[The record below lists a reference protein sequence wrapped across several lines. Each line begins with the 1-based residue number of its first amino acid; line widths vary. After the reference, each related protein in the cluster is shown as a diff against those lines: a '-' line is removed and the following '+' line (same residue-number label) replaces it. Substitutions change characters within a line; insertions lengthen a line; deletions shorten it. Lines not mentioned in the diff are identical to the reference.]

1 VAVTDSSDGL
11 HRYTLAGGPVEVR
24 GALDLEP
31 TAAGVLPW
39 RLPAWARR
47 RFPDVMADVVG
58 QPSGVRL
65 AFRTTAT
72 VVELELLTTVW
83 QMAAASEPEPAGI
96 VDLVVDGRLTGCADA
111 PVGTVRHEAEPF
123 TEPDIE
129 DGKPGRVRFDGL
141 PEGEKDIELWLPQQT
156 RVELVALWADAEVT
170 PPSPP
175 AGRRWVHYGS
185 SISHCGGADSP
196 TATWPALAASLAGV
210 DVLNLGFSG
219 NAQLDPFVART
230 IRDEP
235 ADLISVKIGINIV
248 NFASFRLRTF
258 APAVHGFLDLI
269 RDGHPETPL
278 LVVSPV
284 ICPMVEDTPGPTA
297 YSSDPTM
304 AVALGDPADVI
315 EGALTLNV
323 IREVLAGVVESRSED
338 DPHLHYLDGREL
350 FGLAD
355 VPDLPDALHPN
366 AAGYRRMG
374 ERFAALAFAPGGP
387 FA

>member
-1 VAVTDSSDGL
+1 MTDTDDGL
-11 HRYTLAGGPVEVR
+11 RPYTFIDGPVEVR

-31 TAAGVLPW
+31 TEAGVLPW
-39 RLPAWARR
+39 RLPAAARR
-47 RFPDVMADVVG
+47 QFPDAMMAGVAG
-58 QPSGVRL
+58 QQSGVRV

-83 QMAAASEPEPAGI
+83 QQPGASEPDHPGF
-96 VDLVVDGRLTGCADA
+96 VDLVLDGDLAGRAEA
-111 PVGTVRHEAEPF
+111 PVGFISRAVEPF
-123 TEPDIE
+123 TDPVISGGET
-129 DGKPGRVRFDGL
+129 GRVRFDGL
-141 PEGEKDIELWLPQQT
+141 PEGDKDVELWLPQAT
-156 RVELVALWADAEVT
+156 RTELVALWVNAPVT
-170 PPSPP
+170 PPTPP

-196 TATWPALAASLAGV
+196 TATWPVLAASMSGV

-230 IRDEP
+230 IRDQP

-248 NFASFRLRTF
+248 NYASMRLRTF
-258 APAVHGFLDLI
+258 GPAVHGFLDLI

-278 LVVSPV
+278 LVISPV
-284 ICPMVEDTPGPTA
+284 ICPMVEDTPGPTV
-297 YSSDPTM
+297 YTDDPPM
-304 AVALGDPADVI
+304 ATTLGDPADVLD
-315 EGALTLNV
+315 GALTLNV
-323 IREVLAGVVESRSED
+323 IRRELTAIVKSRAED
-338 DPHLHYLDGREL
+338 DPNLHYLDGREL
-350 FGLAD
+350 FGVDD

-374 ERFAALAFAPGGP
+374 ERFAALAFGPGGP

>member
-1 VAVTDSSDGL
+1 MAYSAGGSYRFTF
-11 HRYTLAGGPVEVR
+11 TGGPVEVR

-47 RFPDVMADVVG
+47 QFPDAMMADVVG
-58 QPSGVRL
+58 HPSGVRV

-72 VVELELLTTVW
+72 VVELELLTTVA
-83 QMAAASEPEPAGI
+83 QPADASSPEPAGV
-96 VDLVVDGRLTGCADA
+96 VDLVVDGRLAGAADA
-111 PVGTVRHEAEPF
+111 PACTVRRETEGFAEPDV
-123 TEPDIE
+123 TEGE
-129 DGKPGRVRFDGL
+129 PGRVRFEGL
-141 PEGEKDIELWLPQQT
+141 PAHEKDVELWLPQQT
-156 RVELVALWADAEVT
+156 RTELVALWTDAPVT

-196 TATWPALAASLAGV
+196 TGTWPVLAASLAGV

-230 IRDEP
+230 IRDQP

-248 NFASFRLRTF
+248 NGASFRRRTF
-258 APAVHGFLDLI
+258 SPAVHGFLDLI
-269 RDGHPETPL
+269 RDGHPGTPL
-278 LVVSPV
+278 LVISPV
-284 ICPMVEDTPGPTA
+284 ICPMVEDTPGPTV
-297 YSSDPTM
+297 YSPDPTM
-304 AVALGDPADVI
+304 AVALGDPADVL
-315 EGALTLNV
+315 EGALTLNI
-323 IREVLAGVVESRSED
+323 IREVLAGIVASRAED
-338 DPHLHYLDGREL
+338 DVNLHYLDGREL
-350 FGLAD
+350 FGPDD

-366 AAGYRRMG
+366 APGYRRMG
-374 ERFAALAFAPGGP
+374 ERFAALAFAPDGP